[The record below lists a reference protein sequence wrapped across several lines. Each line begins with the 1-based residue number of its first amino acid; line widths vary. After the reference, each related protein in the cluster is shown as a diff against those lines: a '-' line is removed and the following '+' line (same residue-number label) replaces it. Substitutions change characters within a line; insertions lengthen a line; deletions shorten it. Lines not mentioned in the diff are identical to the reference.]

1 MLDTSLRVKHSL
13 QSHLD
18 VFCFAAI
25 LLKTSSRAATG
36 FALISLVVSL
46 VVFLSVVNE
55 FTADCFA
62 HPQLMHDAALSSFFV
77 KHDSHSHLDAC
88 CLAAIDL
95 KKSSDFVGA
104 AVAGFLVGELLLK
117 ADLPKSKPL
126 LESVG

>member
-36 FALISLVVSL
+36 FALISLVI
-46 VVFLSVVNE
+46 FLSVVNE

-62 HPQLMHDAALSSFFV
+62 HPQLMHDAALLSFFV
-77 KHDSHSHLDAC
+77 KHESHSHLDAC

-104 AVAGFLVGELLLK
+104 AAAGFLVGELLLK